1 MKTNLLSL
9 FGRARRRS
17 LLSRLLTK
25 RVSAPSVVGACGVC
39 GIKFAASRGRQADT
53 ARVLCVHETICPG
66 GERSGEVATPYE

>member
-1 MKTNLLSL
+1 M
-9 FGRARRRS
+9 
-17 LLSRLLTK
+17 SRLLTK
-25 RVSAPSVVGACGVC
+25 RVSRRPPSVVGACGVC